1 MIDSVIP
8 TYRGKRCYAYPSR
21 SAPPQCRTAAQ
32 LIRNDIGFRNI
43 AVSGRRRSSC
53 PCVTTVPDHGPKRSK
68 CLPKPFHL
76 GFPKHYTSSYVLTAG
91 LQRNDMPPLKKQR
104 KVPHKRLRLRIRY
117 EVSDIAKIKAK
128 NCPRSGIEPYLNQ
141 QPPNWQQLDAPGP
154 RTTALRPNGRRFNR
168 YISRLVPTMSLEW
181 FVTLQ
186 FTRKI
191 NLKKAVARPSK
202 GFEPTAPEK
211 AQMPIWMP
219 IWTRGV
225 PIAPHERV
233 TVPVVSCS
241 GWPIYQPLAVILL
254 RRPI

>member
-1 MIDSVIP
+1 MGLFFKVSNSNMIDSVIP

-141 QPPNWQQLDAPGP
+141 QPPN
-154 RTTALRPNGRRFNR
+154 
-168 YISRLVPTMSLEW
+168 
-181 FVTLQ
+181 
-186 FTRKI
+186 
-191 NLKKAVARPSK
+191 
-202 GFEPTAPEK
+202 
-211 AQMPIWMP
+211 
-219 IWTRGV
+219 
-225 PIAPHERV
+225 
-233 TVPVVSCS
+233 
-241 GWPIYQPLAVILL
+241 
-254 RRPI
+254 